1 MKMFPQI
8 KFHQEY
14 SDLVITAEVPVIP
27 IDDVDLI
34 LVVRYGEE
42 REVVTSP
49 VGITSESFP
58 LICDAIWDRYQTDR
72 SHFWIMQALGQLSL
86 KITA

>member
-1 MKMFPQI
+1 MFPQV

-14 SDLVITAEVPVIP
+14 SDLVITTEVPGIP

-34 LVVRYGEE
+34 LVVRYDQE

-49 VGITSESFP
+49 VKITAASFVS
-58 LICDAIWDRYQTDR
+58 ICDAIWHRYQSDR
-72 SHFWIMQALGQLSL
+72 SDFWIMEALGQLSL
-86 KITA
+86 ELNA